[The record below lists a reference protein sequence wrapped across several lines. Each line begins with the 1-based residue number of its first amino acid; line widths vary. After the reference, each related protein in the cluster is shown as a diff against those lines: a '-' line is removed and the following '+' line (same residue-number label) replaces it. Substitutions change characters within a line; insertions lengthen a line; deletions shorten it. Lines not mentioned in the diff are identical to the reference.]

1 MAIIWNEIRN
11 SELYSEYMNT
21 REGSFKDDKEL
32 IIQIFKEII
41 APNEKL
47 YDYLEDKKLTWV
59 DDLPLVNT
67 AALKFLQKLKES
79 TGREKQIAR
88 LFKNDE
94 DGGDYV
100 VVGNRDIGNPRE
112 ATLTFAAGIKAVRR
126 IDKKTRKWVDLPL
139 STGEK
144 RAVTVKVDR
153 GDAELLRIIRENS
166 QP

>member
-1 MAIIWNEIRN
+1 IVV
-11 SELYSEYMNT
+11 
-21 REGSFKDDKEL
+21 G
-32 IIQIFKEII
+32 
-41 APNEKL
+41 
-47 YDYLEDKKLTWV
+47 
-59 DDLPLVNT
+59 
-67 AALKFLQKLKES
+67 
-79 TGREKQIAR
+79 

-112 ATLTFAAGIKAVRR
+112 ATLTFAAGIEAVRR

-153 GDAELLRIIRENS
+153 GDAELLRIIREKS